1 MLSNLTYMHRPFFA
15 HQSVRFIVNGV
26 FATALHFGVL
36 TFNLKILGW
45 ESAGIANLVAAV
57 FGIVTSFLGSRYYV
71 FRGSSE
77 SLPRQAFRFIS
88 LYFFFLMLHGA
99 LMHLWSDVYGLN
111 YVSGFLMGTL
121 IQMLCSFWGNK
132 LLVFKV

>member
-1 MLSNLTYMHRPFFA
+1 MYRRFFDA
-15 HQSVRFIVNGV
+15 QLARYIANGV

-45 ESAGIANLVAAV
+45 QSAGLANLVAAV
-57 FGIVTSFLGSRYYV
+57 FGLAASFLGSRYYV

-77 SLPRQAFRFIS
+77 SLYQQALRFLVLYILIS
-88 LYFFFLMLHGA
+88 LLHGA
-99 LMHLWSDVYGLN
+99 LMHVWSDVYGLN
-111 YVSGFLMGTL
+111 YVLGFLVGTL
-121 IQMLCSFWGNK
+121 LQMLCSFWGNK